1 MDPSR
6 PTAALDGAILFGGY
20 DKAKFKGDLIAIP
33 MQPDSWFSQVTTIN
47 DGCLYTLHFKRPTL
61 GLVQQRSPFDVIDD
75 PESSPGLD
83 KGTLNFGFGGSGG
96 PVISVPLSQLAL
108 LGSEGESYAFPQRYT
123 GMSIWPLPLTQDVPT
138 FFGDTFLRST
148 YVNIVYDL
156 DNKQIAIA
164 PTIAN
169 TTESNIVDIG
179 RGDAEPTRKVTNAAT
194 QTTTGLTKS
203 LGVLSSPTSQII
215 AADASATRFRL
226 RPAGRSARMMGTWCN
241 DLGDFG
247 VA

>member
-1 MDPSR
+1 
-6 PTAALDGAILFGGY
+6 
-20 DKAKFKGDLIAIP
+20 
-33 MQPDSWFSQVTTIN
+33 
-47 DGCLYTLHFKRPTL
+47 
-61 GLVQQRSPFDVIDD
+61 
-75 PESSPGLD
+75 
-83 KGTLNFGFGGSGG
+83 
-96 PVISVPLSQLAL
+96 VISVPLSQLAL
-108 LGSEGESYAFPQRYT
+108 LALGSEGESYAFPQRYT
-123 GMSIWPLPLTQDVPT
+123 GMSIWPLAADPGRSHPLRRHLPEVC
-138 FFGDTFLRST
+138 L
-148 YVNIVYDL
+148 YIVVYDL

-169 TTESNIVDIG
+169 TTESNIVNIG

-215 AADASATRFRL
+215 AADASATRFCL
-226 RPAGRSARMMGTWCN
+226 RSAGRSARMMGTWCN